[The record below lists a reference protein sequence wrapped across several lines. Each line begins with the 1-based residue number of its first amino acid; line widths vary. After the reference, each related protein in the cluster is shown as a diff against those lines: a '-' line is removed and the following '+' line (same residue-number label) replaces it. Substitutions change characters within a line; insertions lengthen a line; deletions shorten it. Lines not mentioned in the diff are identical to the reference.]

1 MYLTLVIA
9 HTGQGK
15 TTFCKK
21 MIEGKPCLV
30 FDVNN
35 EYKDFVPV
43 EDEPDADQ
51 NRDTNLDVNVFVQ
64 FCSTAV
70 FNKIVVIED
79 ATGFFRGNMSGEF
92 IRMIQ
97 RKRHANNNY
106 VLLFHSIASVPRQI
120 FDFVNYV
127 VLFKTNDNAAIVE
140 KKYPA
145 LYPHFLKLQKEKKYS
160 KKIIKLI

>member
-21 MIEGKPCLV
+21 MVQNKPCLV

-35 EYKDFVPV
+35 EYPFGLV
-43 EDEPDADQ
+43 EDDPDAPQ
-51 NRDTNLDVNVFVQ
+51 CRDTQLDMPTFIN
-64 FCSTAV
+64 FCSSAV

-79 ATGFFRGNMSGEF
+79 ATGFFRGNMSGDF

-106 VLLFHSIASVPRQI
+106 VLLFHSIGSVPRQI

-140 KKYPA
+140 KKYPQ
-145 LYPHFLKLQKEKKYS
+145 LYPHFIKLQKEKKYS

>member
-21 MIEGKPCLV
+21 TIQGKPCLV

-35 EYKDFVPV
+35 EY
-43 EDEPDADQ
+43 EDLSDELNDERS
-51 NRDTNLDVNVFVQ
+51 RDTVLDIKGFVGY
-64 FCSTAV
+64 CSNHV

-79 ATGFFRGNMSGEF
+79 ATGFFRGNLSGEF

-97 RKRHANNNY
+97 RKRHSNNNY
-106 VLLFHSIASVPRQI
+106 ILLFHSIASVPRQVY
-120 FDFVNYV
+120 DFANYV
-127 VLFKTNDNAAIVE
+127 ILFNTNDKESDV
-140 KKYPA
+140 KRKYPQ
-145 LYPHFLKLQKEKKYS
+145 LYPYFLQLQKEARKYN

>member
-35 EYKDFVPV
+35 EYTDLPNV
-43 EDEPDADQ
+43 EDDPGAPRS
-51 NRDTNLDVNVFVQ
+51 RDTQLDMPTFVN
-64 FCSTAV
+64 FCSQAV

-79 ATGFFRGNMSGEF
+79 ATGFFRGNMSGDF

-120 FDFVNYV
+120 KDFANYV
-127 VLFKTNDNAAIVE
+127 VLFKTNDIDSDVY
-140 KKYPA
+140 KKYPQI
-145 LYPHFLKLQKEKKYS
+145 YPHYLEIKKAKKYS